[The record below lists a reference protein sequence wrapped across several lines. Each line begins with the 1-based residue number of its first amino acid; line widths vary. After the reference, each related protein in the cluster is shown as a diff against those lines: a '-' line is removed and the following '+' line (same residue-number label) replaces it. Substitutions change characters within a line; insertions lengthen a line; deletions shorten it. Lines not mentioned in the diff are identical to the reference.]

1 MPNWQD
7 GLLPYQIE
15 GVKFLV
21 AKKTD
26 HANAG
31 LFDDMGLGK
40 TAQAIRGA
48 DALGLR
54 RILVVCPAVA
64 RINWQREVLNW
75 QTIPRTTFVIKNI
88 KSDIPPEADVVIVSY
103 DMLANP
109 ALRAKFLA
117 LDLEFDL
124 LIIDEAHAL
133 KNRTALRT
141 KAVYGERLNGQ
152 GGIISTAERTWILTG
167 TPLPNNASEIYT
179 HLRALA
185 SERLQ
190 TQDGRMT
197 YAQFVKYFCVVDI
210 LHFGMRTVERI
221 KGNKNTGELRQRLD
235 GFFIRRKK
243 EDVLTQLPALQWGTI
258 VLEPPKSALK
268 EVMAL
273 EKTQAI
279 SEVKAVLAAAAAS
292 HHNKDGTLAD
302 DILRDAN
309 KQALASLRRAVGLAK
324 VEPTVEF
331 ITEELENGAAKIIL
345 FCYHREVIERMAAGL
360 NKYNPVVITGDTA
373 RNARQKAIDDFQGNN
388 EVRLFI
394 GQITATNSAI
404 TLTASDNVL
413 IMEPSW
419 TPAENVQAAARAHR
433 IGQKSSSVLA
443 RYVVLAG
450 SVDEDLTR
458 VLIRKSKQI
467 SEIMI

>member
-1 MPNWQD
+1 MPNWRD
-7 GLLPYQIE
+7 GLLPYQVE
-15 GVKFLV
+15 GVNFLV

-26 HANAG
+26 QANAG

-75 QTIPRTTFVIKNI
+75 QIIPRTTYVIKNV
-88 KSDIPPEADVVIVSY
+88 KADIPLEADVVIVSY

-117 LDLEFDL
+117 LEFDL

-141 KAVYGERLNGQ
+141 KALYGERLNGQ

-167 TPLPNNASEIYT
+167 TPIPNNASEIYT

-197 YAQFVKYFCVVDI
+197 FTHFLHRYCVSETKI
-210 LHFGMRTVERI
+210 FGTRTVISI
-221 KGNKNTGELRQRLD
+221 KANRNTDELKKRLN

-243 EDVLTQLPALQWGTI
+243 DDVLTQLPALQWGTV

-279 SEVKAVLAAAAAS
+279 SEVKAILAAAAAS
-292 HHNKDGTLAD
+292 HHNKDDTLS
-302 DILRDAN
+302 DAVLKRVN
-309 KQALASLRRAVGLAK
+309 KEALASLRRAVGLAK
-324 VEPTVEF
+324 EEPTSDF
-331 ITEELENGAAKIIL
+331 IKEELEGGAKKIIL
-345 FCYHREVIERMAAGL
+345 FCYHREVISQMAERLKAFS
-360 NKYNPVVITGDTA
+360 PVVITGDTA
-373 RNARQKAIDDFQGNN
+373 RNARQKAIDDFQGDTKT
-388 EVRLFI
+388 RLFI

-450 SVDEDLTR
+450 SIDEDLTR
-458 VLIRKSKQI
+458 VIIRKSKQI
-467 SEIMI
+467 SEIML

>member
-1 MPNWQD
+1 
-7 GLLPYQIE
+7 
-15 GVKFLV
+15 
-21 AKKTD
+21 
-26 HANAG
+26 
-31 LFDDMGLGK
+31 MG
-40 TAQAIRGA
+40 
-48 DALGLR
+48 
-54 RILVVCPAVA
+54 
-64 RINWQREVLNW
+64 
-75 QTIPRTTFVIKNI
+75 
-88 KSDIPPEADVVIVSY
+88 
-103 DMLANP
+103 
-109 ALRAKFLA
+109 
-117 LDLEFDL
+117 FDL

-152 GGIISTAERTWILTG
+152 GGILAATKRTWILTG

-190 TQDGRMT
+190 TPDGRMT
-197 YAQFVKYFCVVDI
+197 YAQFVKYFCVLDI

-221 KGNKNTGELRQRLD
+221 KGNKNTGELRQRID

-279 SEVKAVLAAAAAS
+279 SEVKAVLAAAAAN
-292 HHNKDGTLAD
+292 HHNKDGTLSD
-302 DILRDAN
+302 DILRNAD

-324 VEPTVEF
+324 VEPTSDF
-331 ITEELENGAAKIIL
+331 IKEELENGAKKIIL
-345 FCYHREVIERMAAGL
+345 FCYHREVISQVAEKLKAFS
-360 NKYNPVVITGDTA
+360 PVVITGDTA
-373 RNARQKAIDDFQGNN
+373 RNTRQKAIDDFQGKPDIR
-388 EVRLFI
+388 VFI

-433 IGQKSSSVLA
+433 IGQESSSVLA

-450 SVDEDLTR
+450 SIDEDLTR
-458 VLIRKSKQI
+458 VIIRKSKQI
-467 SEIMI
+467 SEIML

>member
-1 MPNWQD
+1 MPDWQD

-15 GVKFLV
+15 GVNFLV

-26 HANAG
+26 QANAG

-40 TAQAIRGA
+40 TAQAIRAA
-48 DALGLR
+48 DALNLK

-64 RINWQREVLNW
+64 RINWQREMLNW
-75 QTIPRTTFVIKNI
+75 QIMPRITFVIKNI
-88 KSDIPPEADVVIVSY
+88 KSEIPLEADVVIVSY

-109 ALRAKFLA
+109 ALRAKILNI
-117 LDLEFDL
+117 EEYDL

-152 GGIISTAERTWILTG
+152 GGILAATKRTWILTG

-190 TQDGRMT
+190 TPDGRMT
-197 YAQFVKYFCVVDI
+197 YAQFVKHFCVLDI

-221 KGNKNTGELRQRLD
+221 KGNKNTGELRQRID

-243 EDVLTQLPALQWGTI
+243 EEVLTQLPALQWGTI

-292 HHNKDGTLAD
+292 YHNKDGTLSD
-302 DILRDAN
+302 DILRNAD
-309 KQALASLRRAVGLAK
+309 KQALASLRRAVGIAK
-324 VEPTVEF
+324 VEPTSDF
-331 ITEELENGAAKIIL
+331 IKEELENGAKKIIL
-345 FCYHREVIERMAAGL
+345 FCYHREVISQIAEKLKAFS
-360 NKYNPVVITGDTA
+360 PVVITGDTA
-373 RNARQKAIDDFQGNN
+373 RNARQKAIDDFQSND

-450 SVDEDLTR
+450 SIDEDLTR
-458 VLIRKSKQI
+458 VIIRKSKQI
-467 SEIMI
+467 SEIML

>member
-15 GVKFLV
+15 GVNFLV

-48 DALGLR
+48 DALNIK

-75 QTIPRTTFVIKNI
+75 QTVTRTTYVIKNV
-88 KSDIPPEADVVIVSY
+88 KADIPLEADVVIVSY
-103 DMLANP
+103 DMLANL
-109 ALRAKFLA
+109 ALRTKV

-273 EKTQAI
+273 EKTQAV

-324 VEPTVEF
+324 VEPTSDF
-331 ITEELENGAAKIIL
+331 IKEELEGGAKKIIL
-345 FCYHREVIERMAAGL
+345 FCYHREVISQMAERLKAFS
-360 NKYNPVVITGDTA
+360 PVVITGDTA
-373 RNARQKAIDDFQGNN
+373 RNARQKAIDDFQGDTKT
-388 EVRLFI
+388 RLFI

-450 SVDEDLTR
+450 SIDEDLTR
-458 VLIRKSKQI
+458 VIIRKSKQI
-467 SEIMI
+467 SEIML

>member
-1 MPNWQD
+1 MPNWQA

-15 GVKFLV
+15 GVNFLV

-26 HANAG
+26 NSNAG

-40 TAQAIRGA
+40 TAQAIRAA
-48 DALGLR
+48 DALNLR

-64 RINWQREVLNW
+64 RINWQREMLNW
-75 QTIPRTTFVIKNI
+75 QIIPRTTFVIKNI
-88 KSDIPPEADVVIVSY
+88 KSDIPLEADVVIVSY

-109 ALRAKFLA
+109 TLRAKI
-117 LDLEFDL
+117 LDMGFDL
-124 LIIDEAHAL
+124 LIIDEAQAL

-152 GGIISTAERTWILTG
+152 GGILEATKRTWILTG

-190 TQDGRMT
+190 TPEGRMT
-197 YAQFVKYFCVVDI
+197 YAQFVKYFCVLDI

-221 KGNKNTGELRQRLD
+221 KGNKNTGELRQRID

-279 SEVKAVLAAAAAS
+279 SEVKAVLAAAAAN
-292 HHNKDGTLAD
+292 HHNKDGTLSD
-302 DILRDAN
+302 DILRNAD

-324 VEPTVEF
+324 VEPTSDF
-331 ITEELENGAAKIIL
+331 IKEELENGAKKIIL
-345 FCYHREVIERMAAGL
+345 FCYHREVISQVAEKLKAFS
-360 NKYNPVVITGDTA
+360 PVVITGDTA
-373 RNARQKAIDDFQGNN
+373 RNTRQKAIDDFQGKPDIR
-388 EVRLFI
+388 VFI

-433 IGQKSSSVLA
+433 IGQESSSVLA

-450 SVDEDLTR
+450 SIDEDLTR
-458 VLIRKSKQI
+458 VIIRKSKQI
-467 SEIMI
+467 SEIML

>member
-15 GVKFLV
+15 GVNFLV

-48 DALGLR
+48 DALNIK

-75 QTIPRTTFVIKNI
+75 QTVTRTTYVIKNV
-88 KSDIPPEADVVIVSY
+88 KADIPLEADVVIVSY

-109 ALRAKFLA
+109 ALRAKV
-117 LDLEFDL
+117 LDLEFGL

-324 VEPTVEF
+324 VEPTSDF
-331 ITEELENGAAKIIL
+331 IKEELEGGAKKIIL
-345 FCYHREVIERMAAGL
+345 FCYHREVISQMAERLKAFS
-360 NKYNPVVITGDTA
+360 PVVITGDTP
-373 RNARQKAIDDFQGNN
+373 RNARQKAIDDFQGDTKT
-388 EVRLFI
+388 RLFI

-450 SVDEDLTR
+450 SIDEDLTR
-458 VLIRKSKQI
+458 VIIRKSKQI
-467 SEIMI
+467 SEIML

>member
-1 MPNWQD
+1 MPNWRD
-7 GLLPYQIE
+7 GLLPYQVE
-15 GVKFLV
+15 GVNFLV

-26 HANAG
+26 QANAG

-75 QTIPRTTFVIKNI
+75 QIIPRTTYVIKNV
-88 KSDIPPEADVVIVSY
+88 KADIPLEADVVIVSY
-103 DMLANP
+103 DMVANP

-124 LIIDEAHAL
+124 LVIDEAHAL

-141 KAVYGERLNGQ
+141 KALYGERLNGQ

-190 TQDGRMT
+190 TDEGRMT
-197 YAQFVKYFCVVDI
+197 YARFIKHFCVLDI
-210 LHFGMRTVERI
+210 LYFGMKTVERI
-221 KGNKNTGELRQRLD
+221 KGNRNTDELKKRLD

-324 VEPTVEF
+324 VEPTSDF
-331 ITEELENGAAKIIL
+331 IKEELEGGAKKIIL
-345 FCYHREVIERMAAGL
+345 FCYHREVISQMAERLKAFS
-360 NKYNPVVITGDTA
+360 PVVITGDTA
-373 RNARQKAIDDFQGNN
+373 RNARQKAIDDFQGKD

-450 SVDEDLTR
+450 SIDEDLTR
-458 VLIRKSKQI
+458 VIIRKSKQI
-467 SEIMI
+467 SEIML

>member
-1 MPNWQD
+1 MPDWQND
-7 GLLPYQIE
+7 LLPYQIE
-15 GVKFLV
+15 GVQFLIN
-21 AKKTD
+21 KKTD
-26 HANAG
+26 NANAG

-40 TAQAIRGA
+40 TAQAIRAA
-48 DALGLR
+48 DALNLR

-75 QTIPRTTFVIKNI
+75 QTIKRTTYVVANTKA
-88 KSDIPPEADVVIVSY
+88 DIPPEAEVVILSY
-103 DMLANP
+103 DMLAN
-109 ALRAKFLA
+109 AQVRNKL
-117 LDLEFDL
+117 LDLEFDV
-124 LIIDEAHAL
+124 LIADEAHAA

-141 KAVYGERLNGQ
+141 KALYGDRLNGA
-152 GGIISTAERTWILTG
+152 GGAISTAKRTWILTG

-185 SERLQ
+185 YERLQ
-190 TQDGRMT
+190 TPDGRMT
-197 YAQFVKYFCVVDI
+197 YAQYIRYFCVLDV
-210 LHFGMRTVERI
+210 LHFGGRTVERI
-221 KGNKNTGELRQRLD
+221 KGNKNTTELKKRLA

-273 EKTQAI
+273 EKSEAI
-279 SEVKAVLAAAAAS
+279 SEVKAVLAAAAAN
-292 HHNKDGTLAD
+292 HHNRDNTLSD
-302 DILRDAN
+302 DILKDAN

-324 VEPTVEF
+324 VVPTCDF
-331 ITEELENGAAKIIL
+331 IDAELENANTKIIL
-345 FCYHREVIERMAAGL
+345 FGYHREVIAQMAEKLKGH
-360 NKYNPVVITGDTA
+360 KPVVITGDTA
-373 RNARQKAIDDFQGNN
+373 RNARQKAIDDFQSDPKT
-388 EVRLFI
+388 RIFI

>member
-1 MPNWQD
+1 MMPNWRD
-7 GLLPYQIE
+7 GLLPYQVE
-15 GVKFLV
+15 GVNFLV

-26 HANAG
+26 QANAG

-75 QTIPRTTFVIKNI
+75 QIIPRTTYVIKNV
-88 KSDIPPEADVVIVSY
+88 KADIPLEADVVIVSY

-117 LDLEFDL
+117 LEFDL

-141 KAVYGERLNGQ
+141 KALYGERLNGQ

-167 TPLPNNASEIYT
+167 TPIPNNASEIYT

-197 YAQFVKYFCVVDI
+197 FTHFLHRYCVSETKI
-210 LHFGMRTVERI
+210 FGTRTVISI
-221 KGNKNTGELRQRLD
+221 KANRNTDELKKRLN

-243 EDVLTQLPALQWGTI
+243 DDVLTQLPALQWGTV

-279 SEVKAVLAAAAAS
+279 SEVKAILAAAAAS
-292 HHNKDGTLAD
+292 HHNKDDTLS
-302 DILRDAN
+302 DAVLKRVN
-309 KQALASLRRAVGLAK
+309 KEALASLRRAVGLAK
-324 VEPTVEF
+324 VEPTSDF
-331 ITEELENGAAKIIL
+331 IKEELEGGAKKIIL
-345 FCYHREVIERMAAGL
+345 FCYHREVISQMAERLKAFS
-360 NKYNPVVITGDTA
+360 PVVITGDTA
-373 RNARQKAIDDFQGNN
+373 RNARQKAIDDFQGDTKT
-388 EVRLFI
+388 RLFI

-450 SVDEDLTR
+450 SIDEDLTR
-458 VLIRKSKQI
+458 VIIRKSKQI
-467 SEIMI
+467 SEIML

>member
-15 GVKFLV
+15 GVNFLV

-48 DALGLR
+48 DALNIK

-75 QTIPRTTFVIKNI
+75 QTVTRTTYVIKNV
-88 KSDIPPEADVVIVSY
+88 KADIPLEADVVIVSY

-109 ALRAKFLA
+109 ALRAKV
-117 LDLEFDL
+117 LDLEFGL

-324 VEPTVEF
+324 VEPTSDF
-331 ITEELENGAAKIIL
+331 IKEELEGGAKKIIL
-345 FCYHREVIERMAAGL
+345 FCYHREVISQMAERLKAFS
-360 NKYNPVVITGDTA
+360 PVVITGDTA

-450 SVDEDLTR
+450 SIDEDLTR
-458 VLIRKSKQI
+458 VIIRKSKQI
-467 SEIMI
+467 SEIML

>member
-1 MPNWQD
+1 MPSWQD
-7 GLLPYQIE
+7 DLLPYQIE
-15 GVKFLV
+15 GVNFLV

-48 DALGLR
+48 DALNIK

-88 KSDIPPEADVVIVSY
+88 KSDIPLEADVVIVSY

-109 ALRAKFLA
+109 ALRAKV
-117 LDLEFDL
+117 LDLEFGL

-345 FCYHREVIERMAAGL
+345 FCYHREVISQMAERLKAFS
-360 NKYNPVVITGDTA
+360 PVVITGDTP
-373 RNARQKAIDDFQGNN
+373 RNARQKAIDDFQGDTKT
-388 EVRLFI
+388 RLFI

-450 SVDEDLTR
+450 SIDEDLTR
-458 VLIRKSKQI
+458 VIIRKSKQI
-467 SEIMI
+467 SEIML